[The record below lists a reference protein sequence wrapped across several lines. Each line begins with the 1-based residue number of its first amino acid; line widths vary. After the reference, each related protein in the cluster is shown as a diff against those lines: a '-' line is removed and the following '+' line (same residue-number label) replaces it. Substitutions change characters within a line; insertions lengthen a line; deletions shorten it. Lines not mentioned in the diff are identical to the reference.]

1 MRAWMATPVVVVG
14 LALAAL
20 AGSCSSNSDKTPT
33 APGGNNG
40 GGNGGTSV
48 SISGFAF
55 VPAVDTVKAGTTVTW
70 TNQDAVA
77 HTVTADDGTF
87 GSAHLGNGV
96 TFARAFNTAGTFT
109 YHCAIH
115 PSMHGTV
122 VVQ

>member
-1 MRAWMATPVVVVG
+1 MRGWMAAPVVVG

-20 AGSCSSNSDKTPT
+20 AGSCSSSSDKTPT
-33 APGGNNG
+33 SPGGNNG
-40 GGNGGTSV
+40 GSNSGTSV

-55 VPAVDTVKAGTTVTW
+55 VPAVDTVKAGATVTW

-87 GSAHLGNGV
+87 GSAHLGNGA
-96 TFARAFNTAGTFT
+96 TFSRTFNTAGTFT

-115 PSMHGTV
+115 ASMHGTV